1 MQNTCEGSESLK
13 RYIYKNEKK
22 KIVKEKEIKVK
33 ERFEERT
40 NKVLLTFWPRLY
52 IRCKVQ

>member
-40 NKVLLTFWPRLY
+40 NKVLLTF
-52 IRCKVQ
+52 